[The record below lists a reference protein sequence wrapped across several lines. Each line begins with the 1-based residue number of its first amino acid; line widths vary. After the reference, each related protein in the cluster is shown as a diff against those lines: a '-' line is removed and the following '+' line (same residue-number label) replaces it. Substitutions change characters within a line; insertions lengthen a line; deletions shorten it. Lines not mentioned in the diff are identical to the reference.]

1 MLLTHTA
8 DGYRSAAVV
17 GVLCHCVMAA
27 NRLCWHVTPKQEHTQ
42 VALVSFGFI
51 KAAMARRRNTPV
63 EEKFKTLLKGAL
75 RGFGGY
81 ILDL

>member
-1 MLLTHTA
+1 MLLTQCV
-8 DGYRSAAVV
+8 AVV

-27 NRLCWHVTPKQEHTQ
+27 NRLCPHVTPKQEHAQ
-42 VALVSFGFI
+42 VALVTFGFT

-75 RGFGGY
+75 RGFGEC
-81 ILDL
+81 IQDL